1 MPYELYNYD
10 PSLPPIM
17 MENVPLGY
25 GGGPVVEN
33 NYVIGSAIYTDSNFR
48 RAEPSS
54 ATFVP
59 DPNWKKYPKELYPA
73 IFGMLPVDRGITTY
87 SADDAHYLFYQPNSS
102 KSREYSR
109 MLRSVLENK
118 KTKKTKD
125 VLSPSEVKELIK
137 TKTKLL
143 KDYEEQLRK
152 IKEEVSRA
160 KTVYQRQTRSERG
173 QEQSMQTKVYEQNYN
188 QIEDTIKV
196 FQKNISSLKDEIKQL
211 KKMA

>member
-1 MPYELYNYD
+1 MSYELYDYD
-10 PSLPPIM
+10 PMLPPIM
-17 MENVPLGY
+17 MENAPLGY

-33 NYVIGSAIYTDSNFR
+33 NYIIGSAIYADSNFLR
-48 RAEPSS
+48 TEPSS

-73 IFGMLPVDRGITTY
+73 IFGMLPIDRGITTY
-87 SADDAHYLFYQPNSS
+87 SADDSHYLFYQPNST
-102 KSREYSR
+102 KSRKYSI

-118 KTKKTKD
+118 KTKKTTPT
-125 VLSPSEVKELIK
+125 LSPSDIKEMIK

-152 IKEEVSRA
+152 VKEELSKAR
-160 KTVYQRQTRSERG
+160 TVYQRQARSERG
-173 QEQSMQTKVYEQNYN
+173 QEKSMQTMIYEQNYN
-188 QIEDTIKV
+188 QIEATIKV
-196 FQKNISSLKDEIKQL
+196 FEKNISSLKEEIKQL